1 MSQNTDEKQPAGIR
15 WLAIFEQSAS
25 AILAAMVIG
34 LVAIY
39 STVLQTNTIVTSLV
53 ERLDRLEQKTDSR
66 IQTLERDVK
75 LLQIEQA
82 RNHGSQVLKK

>member
-1 MSQNTDEKQPAGIR
+1 MSQNTNEKQPAGIR

>member
-1 MSQNTDEKQPAGIR
+1 MPQNTNEKQPAGIR